1 MLMVSVCGSYS
12 WYVSMVNCSV
22 DSMSCSVPSTSGSG
36 TTSSVDAIDCKNIF
50 IGLSLYMYVYASR
63 KTRTNLSACN
73 GIATVRIRSHRGGGE

>member
-36 TTSSVDAIDCKNIF
+36 TTSSVDAIDCKNM
-50 IGLSLYMYVYASR
+50 YMYVYASR